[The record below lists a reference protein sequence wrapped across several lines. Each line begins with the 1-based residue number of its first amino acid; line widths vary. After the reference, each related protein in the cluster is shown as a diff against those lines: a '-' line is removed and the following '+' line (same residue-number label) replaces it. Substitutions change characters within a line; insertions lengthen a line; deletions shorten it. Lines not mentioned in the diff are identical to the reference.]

1 MKTTNHQHYELRHF
15 QGEGVEHLMFADRSI
30 KGVNPFMV
38 REGTTVE
45 EVLSV
50 IIDRLIYEE
59 KPEMIGYLR
68 NALSHLRPAAQPN
81 SNAPLV
87 TIANMEG
94 RDVGE

>member
-1 MKTTNHQHYELRHF
+1 MKTTNHQDYELRHF
-15 QGEGVEHLMFADRSI
+15 QGEGVERLKFADRRI
-30 KGVNPFMV
+30 KGVSPFVV
-38 REGTTVE
+38 REGTMVE

-50 IIDRLIYEE
+50 LIDRLIYEE

-81 SNAPLV
+81 DNTPLV